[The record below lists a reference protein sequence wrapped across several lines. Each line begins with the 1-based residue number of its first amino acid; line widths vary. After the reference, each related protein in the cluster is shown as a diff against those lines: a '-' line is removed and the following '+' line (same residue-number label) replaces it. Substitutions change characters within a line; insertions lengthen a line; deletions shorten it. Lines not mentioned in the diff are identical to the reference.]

1 MRCSKP
7 GYKLEKLMEKWEDQI
22 MDHDQDQ
29 WQYEASPW
37 KSLEEIEQIILNE
50 ERSYMI
56 LMKNKEIIFNSRIQS
71 NKLKS

>member
-1 MRCSKP
+1 
-7 GYKLEKLMEKWEDQI
+7 

-56 LMKNKEIIFNSRIQS
+56 LMKNKEKIFNSRIQ
-71 NKLKS
+71 NIKIKS